1 VRIDSSAHFLGLRL
15 NFFIACLGT
24 AAGLAWFARAQRAQR
39 GQRGTGPPPPRAETA
54 ATGA

>member
-24 AAGLAWFARAQRAQR
+24 AAGLVWFVLAQR
-39 GQRGTGPPPPRAETA
+39 GKDRPEPARQDESVPSGA
-54 ATGA
+54 A